1 MGEKIRMPE
10 KAIQDYYDEETA
22 VCHGCGYNNPSGL
35 HIKTYWDGNEG
46 LCRYTPQPH
55 HTAFPGYV
63 YGGMIACLIDCHG
76 TGTATAAAYEAE
88 GREPGTDPP
97 IRFVTGTLT
106 VRFLRPTPMGTELL
120 LRARVRDLG
129 QKKVVVD
136 CSLFAGDEA
145 CVQGEVIVIRAP
157 EAMNPGKTET

>member
-1 MGEKIRMPE
+1 MPE
-10 KAIQDYYDEETA
+10 KAFQDCYPDDVSY
-22 VCHGCGYNNPSGL
+22 CFGCGRLNEDG
-35 HIKTYWDGNEG
+35 HQIKSYWDGDEAV
-46 LCRYTPQPH
+46 CTFTPEPYH
-55 HTAFPGYV
+55 IAIPGYV
-63 YGGMIACLIDCHG
+63 YGGLIASLIDCHS

-120 LRARVRDLG
+120 LRARIRDLG

-157 EAMNPGKTET
+157 EVMNPGKTET